1 MILSNTYRLVVLAA
15 IVALCGCSAAFYGA
29 TERST
34 SSSLVDYLYPGDQ
47 RPVIDPETT
56 PRLEL
61 PLRVGI
67 AFVPTSRRSWGGGLQ
82 PTEARKVELL
92 EKVKAAFEG
101 VDYVEDIQVIPSN
114 YLGSGGGF
122 QALEQTSRLHD
133 LDVFAL
139 VSWDQV
145 VNTEDTPLSVL
156 YWTIIGSYV
165 IPASKNSVSTMLDTA
180 VFDIRTRKLLLR
192 APGYDH
198 ASQQSTAIGSESG
211 QKRISDVS
219 FESAVAKMSDNLE
232 TEIDKFGERVKAD
245 KSVQIAY
252 SRDYSGSSAPLFLLC
267 TLALAA
273 LFAPRGTGRRKRA
286 V

>member
-1 MILSNTYRLVVLAA
+1 MILNTTYRLVLCGS
-15 IVALCGCSAAFYGA
+15 IISLCGCSAAFFGA

-47 RPVIDPETT
+47 RPVVDPETT

-67 AFVPTSRRSWGGGLQ
+67 AFVPTSRRSWGGSLQ

-114 YLGSGGGF
+114 YLASGGGF
-122 QALEQTSRLHD
+122 QALEQTSRLYD

-165 IPASKNSVSTMLDTA
+165 IPASRNSVSTMLDTA

-198 ASQQSTAIGSESG
+198 ASRQTTAIGSESG
-211 QKRISDVS
+211 QQQISDAS
-219 FESAVAKMSDNLE
+219 FESAVSKMSESLE
-232 TEIDKFGERVKAD
+232 TEIDAFGERVKSD

-252 SRDYSGSSAPLFLLC
+252 SRDYSGSSVPLLLLC

-273 LFAPRGTGRRKRA
+273 LLAPRGTRRRNRA
-286 V
+286 G